1 MTMPILS
8 PIDPGGVMTLFIRRI
23 LASIVLG
30 LVLALPAQAFD
41 TSAKAAFVFDM
52 TTGTVLLDKNADM
65 PLPPASMS
73 KLMTLYVAF
82 EAIRDGRLS
91 LEERL
96 PVSRHAMSYGGSTMF
111 LDTTDRVRVE
121 DLLRGIIVLSGND
134 ACAVIAEAL
143 SPDGSEAGFAD
154 FMTQRAQQMGMTN
167 STFKNSNG
175 WPAPGHEM
183 SMRDLALLAR
193 RIITDFPDF
202 YPMFAETEFLFD
214 GRAPRNSGNR
224 NPLLNLGVGAD
235 GLKTGHTEQ
244 AGYGLTGSAKQGD
257 RRVVF
262 VLSGLETAQ
271 ARAREAE
278 AIVNWAF
285 RQFARKSVV
294 KAGEEVARAPVWMG
308 ETDSVGLTPAEDV
321 STLMPVLGSDTLKA
335 EVVFTGPVRAPVQK
349 GDKIAE
355 LVFAPEGLPET
366 RVPLVAAEDV
376 AKGGFAARLRTVS
389 GLLLMRLQQ
398 GPEGAL

>member
-1 MTMPILS
+1 
-8 PIDPGGVMTLFIRRI
+8 MTLFIRST
-23 LASIVLG
+23 LSSIVLG
-30 LVLALPAQAFD
+30 LALAFPAQAFE

-52 TTGTVLLDKNADM
+52 TTGTVLLDRNADM

-91 LEERL
+91 LDERL

-111 LDTTDRVRVE
+111 LDTTDRVKVE

-143 SPDGSEAGFAD
+143 SPDGSEAGFAT
-154 FMTQRAQQMGMTN
+154 FMTQRAQQLGMTN

-175 WPAPGHEM
+175 WPAAGHEM

-193 RIITDFPDF
+193 HIITDFPNF
-202 YPMFAETEFLFD
+202 YPMFAETEFEFD
-214 GRAPRNSGNR
+214 GRAPRNSQNR
-224 NPLLNLGVGAD
+224 NPLLSLGVGAD
-235 GLKTGHTEQ
+235 GLKTGHTQQ

-262 VLSGLETAQ
+262 VLSGLESTQ
-271 ARAREAE
+271 ARARESE

-285 RQFARKSVV
+285 RQFAQKSVV

-308 ETDSVGLTPAEDV
+308 EADSVSLTVDEDV
-321 STLMPVLGSDTLKA
+321 STLMPVLGSSDLKA
-335 EVVFTGPVRAPVQK
+335 EVVFTGPVRAPVSK
-349 GDKIAE
+349 GDKVAE

-376 AKGGFAARLRTVS
+376 AKGGFVTRLRTVS
-389 GLLLMRLQQ
+389 GLLLTRLQQ

>member
-1 MTMPILS
+1 
-8 PIDPGGVMTLFIRRI
+8 MTLFIRRI
-23 LASIVLG
+23 LSSIVVG

-41 TSAKAAFVFDM
+41 TGAKAAFVFDM
-52 TTGTVLLDKNADM
+52 TTGTVLLDKNADTPM
-65 PLPPASMS
+65 PPASMS

-96 PVSRHAMSYGGSTMF
+96 PVSRHAMSYAGSTMF
-111 LDTTDRVRVE
+111 LDTTDRVKVE

-143 SPDGSEAGFAD
+143 SPDGSEAGFAA

-175 WPAPGHEM
+175 WPAAGHEM

-193 RIITDFPDF
+193 RIITDFPNF
-202 YPMFAETEFLFD
+202 YPMFSETEFQFD
-214 GRAPRNSGNR
+214 GRAPRNSQNR
-224 NPLLNLGVGAD
+224 NPLLSLGVGAD
-235 GLKTGHTEQ
+235 GLKTGHTQQ

-262 VLSGLETAQ
+262 VLSGLESAQ

-278 AIVNWAF
+278 AIVNWSF
-285 RQFARKSVV
+285 RQFAQKSVV
-294 KAGEEVARAPVWMG
+294 KAGEEVARAPIWMG
-308 ETDSVGLTPAEDV
+308 EADSVGLTPAEDV
-321 STLMPVLGSDTLKA
+321 STLMPVLGDGTLKA
-335 EVVFTGPVRAPVQK
+335 EVVFTGPVRAPVKK

-366 RVPLVAAEDV
+366 RVPLVASEDV
-376 AKGGFAARLRTVS
+376 AKGGFTARLRTVS
-389 GLLLMRLQQ
+389 GLLLTRLQQ